1 MATVIAQRG
10 LAALSLAIGHARGGG
25 TTAARNVVVPR
36 VHHARCFTRRSG
48 VAMRGWRM
56 GEGGGAEGNDESEAE
71 STSPWDTGGARA
83 GGRGNRGGNARDS
96 EPRAPSRRYADDE
109 PGDYGS
115 FDDDDGFDS
124 RSSRGGGYDRRPRG
138 GGGRGGRGRGG
149 GRGMRGRGA
158 TRGRGR
164 RDSAYADEDDSSSS
178 TGYDDDD
185 VDGDGRTRWQSRHD
199 EKKANRRENGVLTLA
214 ERLVGEA
221 VYGRNPVLAML
232 GADRRDVSGIWI
244 QEGSDASRDKA
255 LLKAAAARG
264 ITPEYAS
271 KHDLNMLTGG
281 GSRPHNGVV
290 ADASPLTPTPM
301 DSLPLPDGYTP
312 GVGPPPVWLALDEV
326 VDPQNL
332 GAVLRSAHFLGVSGV
347 VVCAKNS
354 VSVFLCVFVWA
365 ISRLTS
371 CFFNRLLCRRWRPR
385 LRPARWSAWTSGP
398 WA

>member
-1 MATVIAQRG
+1 
-10 LAALSLAIGHARGGG
+10 
-25 TTAARNVVVPR
+25 
-36 VHHARCFTRRSG
+36 
-48 VAMRGWRM
+48 MRGWRM
-56 GEGGGAEGNDESEAE
+56 GEGGGADGNDESEAE

-290 ADASPLTPTPM
+290 ADASPLTPIA
-301 DSLPLPDGYTP
+301 DGF
-312 GVGPPPVWLALDEV
+312 A
-326 VDPQNL
+326 
-332 GAVLRSAHFLGVSGV
+332 
-347 VVCAKNS
+347 S
-354 VSVFLCVFVWA
+354 V
-365 ISRLTS
+365 
-371 CFFNRLLCRRWRPR
+371 
-385 LRPARWSAWTSGP
+385 ARWVHARCGAAAGVARVGRGGGP
-398 WA
+398 AEPGRGASIRALLGRQRRGCLRQEFGECIFMRFRTGN

>member
-56 GEGGGAEGNDESEAE
+56 GEGGGAEGNDENLEAE

-138 GGGRGGRGRGG
+138 GGGRGGRGRGRG
-149 GRGMRGRGA
+149 GGMRGRGA

-199 EKKANRRENGVLTLA
+199 EKKANRRESGVLTLA

-264 ITPEYAS
+264 LTPEYAS

-354 VSVFLCVFVWA
+354 VIVFLCVSVRA
-365 ISRLTS
+365 I
-371 CFFNRLLCRRWRPR
+371 
-385 LRPARWSAWTSGP
+385 
-398 WA
+398 